1 MEELTLTTPALLFSA
16 VSLILLAYTN
26 RFLSYAQLVRQL
38 RDRYMENPSDI
49 TVAQIENLRK
59 RLNLTRTMQGLGI
72 ASLFFCVVSMFLIYI
87 GLQLLSAYV
96 FGLALILLIASLG
109 VSFREIQISTR
120 SLEIYLGAME
130 KRTQKIDYSS
140 ANPHTI
146 THEMKKKLS
155 GNKSKQLPIYFKYI
169 FRLLSTLSQL

>member
-87 GLQLLSAYV
+87 GFQTSAVGVFAISLLC
-96 FGLALILLIASLG
+96 LICSLG
-109 VSFREIQISTR
+109 ISIGEIVISVR
-120 SLEIYLGAME
+120 ALDLHLSEME
-130 KRTQKIDYSS
+130 RQKAKKTSSDDPLYS
-140 ANPHTI
+140 
-146 THEMKKKLS
+146 
-155 GNKSKQLPIYFKYI
+155 
-169 FRLLSTLSQL
+169 

>member
-49 TVAQIENLRK
+49 TVAPVSYTVAQIENLRK

-130 KRTQKIDYSS
+130 KG
-140 ANPHTI
+140 H
-146 THEMKKKLS
+146 KK
-155 GNKSKQLPIYFKYI
+155 
-169 FRLLSTLSQL
+169 